1 MASSVSDW
9 VLVLVDLNDLRVLAH
24 VVFDNFVDLIE
35 VHLIVVLMPAIIFL
49 DRLTFQI
56 PESVF
61 INCWYLVLIVL
72 HFFLHLPLIDVVRH
86 ATVFFLCHRL
96 AKLWDLPLMVI
107 LVDLLPRLIY
117 LELILTERLRQLRS
131 LGLHILPW
139 WLCIIELRVRLW
151 NRIADALTMLNVRRH
166 RNIWLKDLSRGG
178 GLPLDWLLALYHDA
192 SASSGST

>member
-1 MASSVSDW
+1 MVGNRCLASSVSDW

-35 VHLIVVLMPAIIFL
+35 VHLIVVLPAIIFL
-49 DRLTFQI
+49 DRLTFEI

-61 INCWYLVLIVL
+61 INRRYLVLIVL

-117 LELILTERLRQLRS
+117 LELILTERLRQ
-131 LGLHILPW
+131 
-139 WLCIIELRVRLW
+139 
-151 NRIADALTMLNVRRH
+151 
-166 RNIWLKDLSRGG
+166 
-178 GLPLDWLLALYHDA
+178 
-192 SASSGST
+192 